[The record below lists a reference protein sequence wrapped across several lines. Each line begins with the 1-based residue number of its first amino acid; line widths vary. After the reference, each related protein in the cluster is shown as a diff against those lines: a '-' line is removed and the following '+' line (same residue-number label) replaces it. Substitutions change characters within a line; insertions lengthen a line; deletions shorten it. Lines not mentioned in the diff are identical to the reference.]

1 SGRGAEPRFRRW
13 PIYASA
19 LVMLAATLATA
30 ILVMWP
36 RLSPRRLDP
45 VERVANEYLKALS
58 LDDSAT
64 IKRLGT
70 VDEPP
75 AIRSVVSVAH
85 DSHRDQR
92 LKGSFAPLGRL
103 HARID
108 AEFVYDG
115 SIARFTPKNAMGAAA
130 ETLDTLHA
138 AKEDAAKSG
147 LYKKMQS

>member
-1 SGRGAEPRFRRW
+1 QLGSSGEPVLPPPGAKSDAAASASVFVPSGRGAEPRFRRW

-19 LVMLAATLATA
+19 LVMLAATVATA

-36 RLSPRRLDP
+36 RLNPRRLDP

-75 AIRSVVSVAH
+75 AIRS
-85 DSHRDQR
+85 
-92 LKGSFAPLGRL
+92 
-103 HARID
+103 
-108 AEFVYDG
+108 
-115 SIARFTPKNAMGAAA
+115 
-130 ETLDTLHA
+130 
-138 AKEDAAKSG
+138 
-147 LYKKMQS
+147 